1 MLQPNHNY
9 MITFFLFIFYLGG
22 FFTCKAGEMITG
34 YEFDSGKYSSSYNK
48 FKFQSVSDKNV
59 RRALEI
65 VHLSDQIKIIQSK
78 YTGT

>member
-1 MLQPNHNY
+1 
-9 MITFFLFIFYLGG
+9 
-22 FFTCKAGEMITG
+22 MITG

-78 YTGT
+78 YTGTYLLILFSRLVSVVYCNIMLMCCLQN